1 MADETIAY
9 DNIHIKE
16 IIFPGYTQAVMDE
29 LKL

>member
-1 MADETIAY
+1 MKTIAY

-16 IIFPGYTQAVMDE
+16 ITFPGYAQAVMDE